1 MPSQVGSPGRE
12 QAGRNK
18 LSGRGWGFQQRGGG
32 RGARAG
38 LGREAWAKRRWG
50 WAGWDHGRVGSSWYH
65 LVRRT
70 APRTEMSMRRLRQ
83 QDLRGGRKRRGGGQE
98 GEKGGP
104 LDKVRHMGAP
114 KASSGV
120 RSPGLGERAGSDPS
134 SRPYSRWSRLGGR
147 GGEGEGR
154 GGAGGRGRASV
165 HGISA
170 GWRETGVWSQP
181 GRPFP
186 QPPSKALPW
195 RWPGLGPGTPGPRP
209 LSCCS
214 CSGALPS
221 PSRSVSW
228 GPSLGGPRAAP
239 QAVGCPCG
247 CRARLQAAGRCAS
260 GGHWSLRGRGG
271 LCGGTATGRG
281 PGNGWAVCLGGVLG
295 WAVLACEARVW
306 GLSCEL
312 CAGYGLWAVGTSKL

>member
-1 MPSQVGSPGRE
+1 MGPWTRSDTWGPPRPHLE
-12 QAGRNK
+12 
-18 LSGRGWGFQQRGGG
+18 SG
-32 RGARAG
+32 ALG
-38 LGREAWAKRRWG
+38 LGSG
-50 WAGWDHGRVGSSWYH
+50 
-65 LVRRT
+65 L
-70 APRTEMSMRRLRQ
+70 
-83 QDLRGGRKRRGGGQE
+83 GQTP
-98 GEKGGP
+98 P
-104 LDKVRHMGAP
+104 LDPTQGGA
-114 KASSGV
+114 AWEGGV
-120 RSPGLGERAGSDPS
+120 GR
-134 SRPYSRWSRLGGR
+134 GR
-147 GGEGEGR
+147 GG

-209 LSCCS
+209 LSCCC

-247 CRARLQAAGRCAS
+247 CRARLQGAGGCAS
-260 GGHWSLRGRGG
+260 GGHWSLRGHGG

>member
-1 MPSQVGSPGRE
+1 MGPWTRSDTWGPPRPHLE
-12 QAGRNK
+12 
-18 LSGRGWGFQQRGGG
+18 SG
-32 RGARAG
+32 ALG
-38 LGREAWAKRRWG
+38 LGSG
-50 WAGWDHGRVGSSWYH
+50 
-65 LVRRT
+65 L
-70 APRTEMSMRRLRQ
+70 
-83 QDLRGGRKRRGGGQE
+83 GQTP
-98 GEKGGP
+98 P
-104 LDKVRHMGAP
+104 LDPTQGGA
-114 KASSGV
+114 AWEGGV
-120 RSPGLGERAGSDPS
+120 GR
-134 SRPYSRWSRLGGR
+134 GR
-147 GGEGEGR
+147 GG

-186 QPPSKALPW
+186 QPPSKVLPW

-247 CRARLQAAGRCAS
+247 AGPDCRVQGGAHLGATGACVVAGDFVGGPPPAGVRVTGGPCVLERCWAGLCWPVRPES
-260 GGHWSLRGRGG
+260 GGSHVSCAQVMGCG
-271 LCGGTATGRG
+271 L
-281 PGNGWAVCLGGVLG
+281 
-295 WAVLACEARVW
+295 
-306 GLSCEL
+306 
-312 CAGYGLWAVGTSKL
+312 